1 MTKAISQTVLIIG
14 AGPVGL
20 TLAIE
25 LTRFGVPVRIVEKA
39 AQRTDKSKALVL
51 WSRTLE
57 LLDRQ
62 PGGSAAFLE
71 SGFKVGT
78 LSFFSGDKL
87 IGRASMDS
95 VASPYPYAL
104 MIPQAD
110 TERLLEERLEALGV
124 KVQRQTEVASVSLRD
139 DGADA
144 VLRTP
149 DGKEEK
155 MSADWVIGCD
165 GAHSLVRHTVSAP
178 FVGKT
183 MDSDWILADV
193 HMRGYP
199 VPDTEATVYWHHEG
213 VFVIFPIAPGRY
225 RLLADMPPSGEA
237 HPPTP
242 TLEQVQTQIINR
254 RGREGMMAFD
264 PIWLAGF
271 RINGRKVA
279 SYRWGRA
286 FLCGD
291 AAHVHSPAGGQGM
304 NTGMQ
309 DAFNLA
315 WKLAMI
321 AKGRGTESL
330 LDSYSPERSY
340 VGDQVLKNAER
351 LTAIGT
357 TRNPVVRTVRDVVGH
372 LMLGLAPVQ
381 HTLADTMTEVSVGYP
396 ESPLNAGSASG
407 LTGPAPGQR
416 ILTDRAFGAGSEPR
430 FALMAAGDAAAS
442 LIEQYASVLETDLRT
457 PPDPKGIWLV
467 RPDGY
472 VAAVARNDN
481 LSAIE
486 NSLAQLTR

>member
-1 MTKAISQTVLIIG
+1 MGGVGSQSVLIIG

-25 LTRFGVPVRIVEKA
+25 LRRFGIPVQIVEKA

-62 PGGSAAFLE
+62 PGGSTAFSE
-71 SGFKVGT
+71 TGFKVGAVNF
-78 LSFFSGDKL
+78 LSGDKL
-87 IGRASMDS
+87 IGRASMDA

-110 TERLLEERLEALGV
+110 TETILEERLESLGV
-124 KVQRQTEVASVSLRD
+124 KVQRQVEALSLSLRD
-139 DGADA
+139 DGVDA

-149 DGKEEK
+149 NGREENA
-155 MSADWVIGCD
+155 SADWVVGCD
-165 GAHSLVRHTVSAP
+165 GAHSLVRHTVGAP
-178 FVGKT
+178 FTGKT

-199 VPDTEATVYWHHEG
+199 VPDTEVAVYWHHDG
-213 VFVIFPIAPGRY
+213 ALVIFPISPGRY
-225 RLLADMPPSGEA
+225 RVLGDMPPSGEA
-237 HPPTP
+237 NPPTP
-242 TLEQVQTQIINR
+242 ALEEVQDLINR
-254 RGREGMMAFD
+254 RGPPGMTVFD

-271 RINGRKVA
+271 RINGRKVS

-315 WKLAMI
+315 WKLAL
-321 AKGRGTESL
+321 ASKGHGAESL
-330 LDSYSPERSY
+330 LNSYSPERSY
-340 VGDQVLKNAER
+340 VGDQVLKNAGR
-351 LTAIGT
+351 LTVIGT
-357 TRNPVVRTVRDVVGH
+357 TRNPVVRMVRDVVGH
-372 LMLGLAPVQ
+372 LVLGLAPVQ
-381 HTLADTMTEVSVGYP
+381 HTFAETMTEVSVGYP

-416 ILTDRAFGAGSEPR
+416 IMSDRPFGADDDPR
-430 FALMAAGDAAAS
+430 FALMAAGEAATQ
-442 LIEQYASVLETDLRT
+442 LIERRASVLESVLRT
-457 PPDPKGIWLV
+457 PPDPNGIWLV

-472 VAAVARNDN
+472 VAVVTRNGDF
-481 LSAIE
+481 STIE
-486 NSLAQLTR
+486 SILVRLTK